1 MEPLC
6 LSYAALFRDR
16 IVISTRDPRICNRV
30 SSRSSV
36 LLFALRPSRKQAN
49 PVRNS
54 LVCSI
59 FEQAGR

>member
-6 LSYAALFRDR
+6 LSYAAQFRDR
-16 IVISTRDPRICNRV
+16 IVISTRDPRINRV

-36 LLFALRPSRKQAN
+36 LLFELRPSRKQAN

-59 FEQAGR
+59 F